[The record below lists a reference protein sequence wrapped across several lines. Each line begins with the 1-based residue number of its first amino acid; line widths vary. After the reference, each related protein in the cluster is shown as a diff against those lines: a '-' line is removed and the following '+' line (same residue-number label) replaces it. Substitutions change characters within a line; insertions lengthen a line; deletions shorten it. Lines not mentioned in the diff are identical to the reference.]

1 MRLNRTIHTPALRQV
16 GPFRMTE
23 IVFSNIGTRKEEQA
37 TPTKPTEHLHTG
49 DFLTPCVNRL
59 CQHLKRHMKIT
70 SCTLLLLLFQTMSS
84 DHRLLNAVQLNPEWN
99 WTITSSQP
107 LDTMTNSSEA
117 TIIIHMS
124 GEMGNHINHLA
135 HAYPIAWW
143 AERKYGIKTRM
154 IIRDQVIRGRIS
166 PKSGYAKTIFTK
178 CFPHLRTLYDGAR
191 ANSPEYGIRIDQQYG
206 WDIADDTVLQH
217 INNGIKTESDVDIT
231 LEHLRVL
238 AMSDAIPE
246 IDENATITLPLLESI
261 PMENNRF
268 VDWFYHDLRWLL
280 TFNDTAC
287 CKALPDAD
295 ETVLVRCM

>member
-1 MRLNRTIHTPALRQV
+1 M
-16 GPFRMTE
+16 
-23 IVFSNIGTRKEEQA
+23 
-37 TPTKPTEHLHTG
+37 
-49 DFLTPCVNRL
+49 PCANRL
-59 CQHLKRHMKIT
+59 CQRLKRHRRKIT
-70 SCTLLLLLFQTMSS
+70 ACALLLLLIQSMGS
-84 DHRLLNAVQLNPEWN
+84 DHRQFKAVQSNPEWN

-107 LDTMTNSSEA
+107 LDDMMTNSSAA

-166 PKSGYAKTIFTK
+166 PKSGSAHAVFAK
-178 CFPHLRTLYDGAR
+178 CFPRLKTLYDGAR
-191 ANSPEYGIRIDQQYG
+191 ANSPEYGIRMAQQHG
-206 WDIADDTVLQH
+206 WDMANDTVLQH
-217 INNGIKTESDVDIT
+217 INNVIKTESDVDFT
-231 LEHLRVL
+231 LEHLQVL
-238 AMSDAIPE
+238 AKSDSIPE

-261 PMENNRF
+261 LMENNRF

-295 ETVLVRCM
+295 ETVLVRCIHCTPFPITFFFLRFLH